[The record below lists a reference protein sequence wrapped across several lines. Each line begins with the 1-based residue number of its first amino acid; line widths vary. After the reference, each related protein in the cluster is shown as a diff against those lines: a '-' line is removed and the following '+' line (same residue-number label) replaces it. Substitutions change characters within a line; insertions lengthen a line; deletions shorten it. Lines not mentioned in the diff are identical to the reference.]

1 VVDDWLSRG
10 RGLWHQLMVQRG
22 FLVWSC
28 DGRGSGARGKAW
40 VETVH
45 QRLGIAESEDQA
57 ACVRALWRNEPAAD
71 STRTGIWGWSFG
83 GFMAARALVQEPG
96 VWAAAAAVA
105 PVTDWRDYDT
115 AYTERYME
123 LPSENAAGYEQT
135 SVHPAAAVDAPFF
148 LAWGTGDDN
157 VHPVHS
163 ERLVDALIAGGQAP
177 EVHVFPGRG
186 HAIGDPPAR
195 ILLFTALTD
204 FFTRHLASPNPTPTT
219 TTTTTSAPRQD

>member
-1 VVDDWLSRG
+1 
-10 RGLWHQLMVQRG
+10 
-22 FLVWSC
+22 
-28 DGRGSGARGKAW
+28 
-40 VETVH
+40 
-45 QRLGIAESEDQA
+45 
-57 ACVRALWRNEPAAD
+57 
-71 STRTGIWGWSFG
+71 
-83 GFMAARALVQEPG
+83 MAGRALVQERE

-123 LPSENAAGYEQT
+123 RPSENAAGYAET
-135 SVHPAAAVDAPFF
+135 SVLPAAEMDAPFF

-163 ERLVDALIAGGQAP
+163 ERLVDALTAGGHVP

-195 ILLFTALTD
+195 IALFTALTD
-204 FFTRHLASPNPTPTT
+204 FFTRHLGGPSPTPTPTT
-219 TTTTTSAPRQD
+219 TAR